1 MLQSTDPEKLSNKEG
16 TREDTW
22 ISPGRVNRTNF
33 VSGLWVDGDGNRR
46 DQVREGWREGVQG
59 ETTEIEDIWEAI
71 WKPSAVKTYWNL

>member
-46 DQVREGWREGVQG
+46 DQV
-59 ETTEIEDIWEAI
+59 
-71 WKPSAVKTYWNL
+71 